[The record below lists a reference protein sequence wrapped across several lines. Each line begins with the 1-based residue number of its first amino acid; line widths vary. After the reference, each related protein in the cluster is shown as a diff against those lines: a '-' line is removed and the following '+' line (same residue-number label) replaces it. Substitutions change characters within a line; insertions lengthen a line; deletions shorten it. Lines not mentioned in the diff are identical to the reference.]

1 MFYKGP
7 DSSVQLQR
15 KIISFWFILNKEPAM
30 WSQRGKKRQL
40 VEIEKASDADRVYRF
55 RVLLPNGVTI
65 GLSIR
70 DPAQLRLPLK
80 HFIGL
85 VEEEYLRAERLSKS
99 TKQRRPINWK
109 AQGMSLED
117 AYGVEMKFAVNLDR
131 FKPHKC
137 HILQLYVS
145 VKRLFYIR
153 EL

>member
-1 MFYKGP
+1 M
-7 DSSVQLQR
+7 SSQG
-15 KIISFWFILNKEPAM
+15 
-30 WSQRGKKRQL
+30 GKKRQL

-70 DPAQLRLPLK
+70 DPPQSRLPLK
-80 HFIGL
+80 DFIGL
-85 VEEEYLRAERLSKS
+85 VKEEYLRAERLSKS

-109 AQGMSLED
+109 AQGMYLED
-117 AYGVEMKFAVNLDR
+117 AHDVEIKFALKLDK

-137 HILQLYVS
+137 HILQLYVR
-145 VKRLFYIR
+145 VRLFYIR